1 MRHRSIS
8 LPFSAGLGLVL
19 ALSSAHGAIVAG
31 NLTITQNN
39 IGNSAT
45 GVSGAFGHAQGGISY
60 ASGNRGD
67 FTIRFGGAS
76 AAAELSDGIMIASIA
91 ENGRSNEGPM
101 IPGATPADDLPAIG
115 PGRGYA
121 TASIQPGGGGYASA
135 TFIGPTAI
143 SSGAKAGDEWNVNQS
158 VGYFKY
164 TEFIGGWLNNAANN
178 DPISTFRSS
187 YSGLTVGSGAT
198 NTGGWSVY
206 DSTAS
211 AGVYNVNLTGFTA
224 PGSGLAATSQN
235 GIMLVVG
242 GKNEA
247 NHASSRANA
256 DGTFDI
262 IVRSS
267 DSGSPENDPAAF
279 VYIPT
284 GQEGVV
290 AMGRVDG
297 AANVTSGSGIA
308 TVTKGTTGKWL
319 ISTTG
324 YDPSNSVLLIS
335 PEGDIGTN
343 NGDNI
348 YSYAYDQET
357 QRWVVEGRDLQTL
370 TADPTLQNI
379 GTEPAFSFALISNQ
393 VPEPTTALL
402 GALAGM
408 GMLSRRRRQR

>member
-1 MRHRSIS
+1 MRLRSTS
-8 LPFSAGLGLVL
+8 LFLSAGLGFVL
-19 ALSSAHGAIVAG
+19 ALSSADGAIVAG
-31 NLTITQNN
+31 NLTITQND
-39 IGNSAT
+39 IGNSAA
-45 GVSGAFGHAQGGISY
+45 GVSGAFGYAQGGITY
-60 ASGNRGD
+60 AGGNRGD
-67 FTIRFGGAS
+67 YAIRFGGTS
-76 AAAELSDGIMIASIA
+76 AAAELSGGIMIVSIA

-101 IPGATPADDLPAIG
+101 IPGATPEDDLPAIG

-121 TASIQPGGGGYASA
+121 TASIQPSGGGYASA

-143 SSGAKAGDEWNVNQS
+143 SSGAKAGDEWNVNQA

-164 TEFIGGWLNNAANN
+164 TEFIGGWLNNAGNN
-178 DPISTFRSS
+178 DPITSFRSS
-187 YSGLTVGSGAT
+187 YSGLTAGSGAT
-198 NTGGWSVY
+198 NTGGWTVY
-206 DSTAS
+206 DGTAN
-211 AGVYNVNLTGFTA
+211 AGVYNVNLTGFNA
-224 PGSGLAATSQN
+224 PGSGLPATSQN
-235 GIMLVVG
+235 GILLVVG

-247 NHASSRANA
+247 NHASSRANE
-256 DGTFDI
+256 DGTFNI

-267 DSGSPENDPAAF
+267 DSGNTENDPAAF

-297 AANVTSGSGIA
+297 AANVTAGSGIA

-324 YDPSNSVLLIS
+324 YDPTNSVLLIS
-335 PEGDIGTN
+335 AEGDVGTN

-348 YSYAYDQET
+348 YSYAYDPET

-393 VPEPTTALL
+393 VPEPSTALL
-402 GALAGM
+402 GALAGL
-408 GMLSRRRRQR
+408 GLLVRRRRQG